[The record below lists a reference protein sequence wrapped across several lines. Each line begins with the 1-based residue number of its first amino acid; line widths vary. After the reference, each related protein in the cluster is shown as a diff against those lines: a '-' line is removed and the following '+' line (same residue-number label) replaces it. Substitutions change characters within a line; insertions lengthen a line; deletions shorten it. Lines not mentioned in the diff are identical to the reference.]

1 MALFKTVFQKQ
12 DGLPVS
18 RSMSLQNY
26 LQAGSRK
33 VSALK
38 ACAGEESGEGYF
50 DTYIILFKENNC
62 LLKRIYNADTAAGR
76 RGDLSRSPN
85 GPLGLPYELQGF
97 LNDLAGSQN
106 GLVGSPNGL
115 VGSPNDMVG

>member
-1 MALFKTVFQKQ
+1 M
-12 DGLPVS
+12 G
-18 RSMSLQNY
+18 
-26 LQAGSRK
+26 K
-33 VSALK
+33 VIL
-38 ACAGEESGEGYF
+38 
-50 DTYIILFKENNC
+50 TLIILFKENSC

-85 GPLGLPYELQGF
+85 GPLGFPYELVGF
-97 LNDLAGSQN
+97 INGLAGSQN

>member
-1 MALFKTVFQKQ
+1 MWE
-12 DGLPVS
+12 
-18 RSMSLQNY
+18 N
-26 LQAGSRK
+26 
-33 VSALK
+33 
-38 ACAGEESGEGYF
+38 CF
-50 DTYIILFKENNC
+50 DCHIILFKENNC
-62 LLKRIYNADTAAGR
+62 LLKSTYNANTAADG

-85 GPLGLPYELQGF
+85 GPLGLPYELLGF

>member
-1 MALFKTVFQKQ
+1 MI
-12 DGLPVS
+12 GLDCS
-18 RSMSLQNY
+18 ESIRRRESWENY
-26 LQAGSRK
+26 TE
-33 VSALK
+33 
-38 ACAGEESGEGYF
+38 C
-50 DTYIILFKENNC
+50 YIILFKENNC
-62 LLKRIYNADTAAGR
+62 LLKKICNANTAAGR

>member
-12 DGLPVS
+12 DGLPAS
-18 RSMSLQNY
+18 RSMSLQNN

-33 VSALK
+33 VCALK
-38 ACAGEESGEGYF
+38 ECAGEESRKGYF
-50 DTYIILFKENNC
+50 DTHIILFKENNC

-85 GPLGLPYELQGF
+85 GPLGFPYELVGF
-97 LNDLAGSQN
+97 LNGLAGSQN
-106 GLVGSPNGL
+106 GSPNGL
-115 VGSPNDMVG
+115 VGSPTDMVG